1 MPKIVPCFEV
11 EYLHTLYHKPHSLV
25 ELMQMQEAAARGRS
39 TRASRWRRAT
49 RSQNNPHAALYALY
63 RPRNLHLS
71 SITSHSLSYGVQRN
85 AAQCKGGST
94 RKVPLAPIQSQSLHP
109 GYPPIHNH
117 ITMPQSR
124 DATASICSSCISHS
138 RGLKQSNSIQATG
151 NPSRGSHDRA
161 SPSTWVQVTQGLAA
175 FLTKSSIAWTS
186 WA

>member
-11 EYLHTLYHKPHSLV
+11 EYLHTLYHKLHSLV

-39 TRASRWRRAT
+39 TRASRWRTAT

-71 SITSHSLSYGVQRN
+71 SITSHLLSYGVQHS

-109 GYPPIHNH
+109 GYPPIHKSHHNATIPRCH
-117 ITMPQSR
+117 SQHLALFQHLHQPLERAQTVEFDPGYRQPQPWLTRSR
-124 DATASICSSCISHS
+124 LSLNLGS
-138 RGLKQSNSIQATG
+138 R
-151 NPSRGSHDRA
+151 
-161 SPSTWVQVTQGLAA
+161 
-175 FLTKSSIAWTS
+175 
-186 WA
+186 